1 MKSLGIIE
9 ELNKI
14 LIDANKRT
22 EIAYNNVGENDK
34 QRSDLEHDILNEYYN
49 LTAKEKR
56 EKLEELFTILVER
69 HENKYEYRE
78 LEILKEL
85 YNLPGLENALNT
97 AINKLR
103 KLNQEIED
111 PIYYKRAKKNRGQ
124 IVVVKEQMKNDN

>member
-1 MKSLGIIE
+1 MKSLEIIE

-22 EIAYNNVGENDK
+22 DIAYTNVGENDK

-56 EKLEELFTILVER
+56 EQLDELFEILVER
-69 HENKYEYRE
+69 HKNKYEYRE

-85 YNLPGLENALNT
+85 YNLPRFKKC
-97 AINKLR
+97 IQYSNK
-103 KLNQEIED
+103 
-111 PIYYKRAKKNRGQ
+111 
-124 IVVVKEQMKNDN
+124 

>member
-1 MKSLGIIE
+1 MEGGIKEVKSLELIE
-9 ELNKI
+9 ELNKV

-22 EIAYNNVGENDK
+22 DIVYNNVGENDK

-56 EKLEELFTILVER
+56 TKLDELFEILVER

-85 YNLPGLENALNT
+85 YNFPRIRECVEYS
-97 AINKLR
+97 NK
-103 KLNQEIED
+103 
-111 PIYYKRAKKNRGQ
+111 
-124 IVVVKEQMKNDN
+124 

>member
-1 MKSLGIIE
+1 MKSLELIE
-9 ELNKI
+9 ELNKV

-22 EIAYNNVGENDK
+22 DIVYNNVGENDK

-56 EKLEELFTILVER
+56 AKLDELFEILVER

-85 YNLPGLENALNT
+85 YNLPRIRECVEYS
-97 AINKLR
+97 NK
-103 KLNQEIED
+103 
-111 PIYYKRAKKNRGQ
+111 
-124 IVVVKEQMKNDN
+124 

>member
-1 MKSLGIIE
+1 MEGGTKEVKSLELIE
-9 ELNKI
+9 ELNKV

-22 EIAYNNVGENDK
+22 DIVYNNVGENDK

-56 EKLEELFTILVER
+56 TKLDELFEILVER

-85 YNLPGLENALNT
+85 YNLPRIRECVEYS
-97 AINKLR
+97 NK
-103 KLNQEIED
+103 
-111 PIYYKRAKKNRGQ
+111 
-124 IVVVKEQMKNDN
+124 

>member
-1 MKSLGIIE
+1 MQILCYRTSRLARKVEGGTKEVKSLELIE
-9 ELNKI
+9 ELNKV

-22 EIAYNNVGENDK
+22 DIVYNNVGENDK

-56 EKLEELFTILVER
+56 TKLDELFEILAER

-85 YNLPGLENALNT
+85 YNLPRLRECVKYS
-97 AINKLR
+97 NK
-103 KLNQEIED
+103 QIEK
-111 PIYYKRAKKNRGQ
+111 IKSRNRRPYLL
-124 IVVVKEQMKNDN
+124 

>member
-1 MKSLGIIE
+1 MKSLEIIE

-22 EIAYNNVGENDK
+22 DIAYTNVGENDK

-56 EKLEELFTILVER
+56 EQLDELFEILVER
-69 HENKYEYRE
+69 HKNKYEYRE

-85 YNLPGLENALNT
+85 YNLPRFKKCSKYS
-97 AINKLR
+97 NK
-103 KLNQEIED
+103 
-111 PIYYKRAKKNRGQ
+111 
-124 IVVVKEQMKNDN
+124 